1 MNAAQLASAGGLVR
15 CGNCSCQFN
24 ALDQLFD
31 YWPDSHS
38 KPAAAST
45 PPAPPVLGGSFENDT
60 GADDQAQAGVET
72 LPPDPNRNWWL
83 AVLVLLGLTTLA
95 NLAWTFKEP
104 LLENP
109 TVRTWLIEK
118 GWLNSELMEELS
130 VQPSRDLA
138 MLHLVSRDMHQHPTR
153 AGMLALSV
161 IFVNRA
167 AQAQPY
173 PVIRVSLMNAANEL
187 LARRRFSADEYLP
200 QSAEPQRG
208 MPPNV
213 HIPILLE
220 FVDPGAGA
228 TGFELEFE

>member
-1 MNAAQLASAGGLVR
+1 M
-15 CGNCSCQFN
+15 
-24 ALDQLFD
+24 
-31 YWPDSHS
+31 
-38 KPAAAST
+38 
-45 PPAPPVLGGSFENDT
+45 
-60 GADDQAQAGVET
+60 
-72 LPPDPNRNWWL
+72 PPDPNRNWWL